1 MTMTT
6 PPPSE
11 PRPPRR
17 ARLPIHGLLLLDKP
31 AGLSS
36 NAALQRAR
44 WLLRAARA
52 GHTGTLDPLAT
63 GLLPLAFGEA
73 TKFCGTL
80 LDADKSYQARVR
92 LGERTTTGDA
102 EGEVIE
108 RRAVHVDAAD
118 IAAAASAFRG
128 EIEQIPPMHS
138 ALKRDGKPL
147 YAYARAGVDVERA
160 PRRVRILALE
170 TSEFDP
176 DSASFTLHVT
186 CSKGTY
192 IRTLAEDIGERLGCG
207 AHLVALR
214 RTAIGPLR
222 IENALTLDALE
233 AAEEAQ
239 RAALLAP
246 PDALLGELPAQQ
258 LNEENA
264 RAILH
269 GQRIRAPQAEGAAAG
284 LCRLYRQAVFLGL
297 GEVRADGF
305 VYAKR
310 LLASVD

>member
-1 MTMTT
+1 MTMTI
-6 PPPSE
+6 PPPPE

-80 LDADKSYQARVR
+80 LDADKSYLARVR

-222 IENALTLDALE
+222 IEAALTLDALE
-233 AAEEAQ
+233 ATEEAQ

-269 GQRIRAPQAEGAAAG
+269 GQRIRAPHAGAAAG

-305 VYAKR
+305 LYAKR

>member
-1 MTMTT
+1 MTT
-6 PPPSE
+6 ITPAANE
-11 PRPPRR
+11 RAPRR
-17 ARLPIHGLLLLDKP
+17 ARLPVHGLLLLDKP

-92 LGERTTTGDA
+92 LGERTDTGDA
-102 EGEVIE
+102 EGAVVE
-108 RRAVHVDAAD
+108 RRVVTVDAAD
-118 IAAAASAFRG
+118 IAQAASSFCG
-128 EIEQIPPMHS
+128 EIEQVPPMYS

-147 YAYARAGVDVERA
+147 YAYARAGVEVERA

-170 TSEFDP
+170 TGDFDAA
-176 DSASFTLHVT
+176 SASFTLHVT

-192 IRTLAEDIGERLGCG
+192 IRTLAEDMGERLGCG
-207 AHLVALR
+207 AHLLALR
-214 RTAIGPLR
+214 RTAIGALR
-222 IENALTLDALE
+222 IEDAVTLEALE
-233 AAEEAQ
+233 ATEEAQ
-239 RAALLAP
+239 REALLAP
-246 PDALLGELPAQQ
+246 VDALLQDVPA
-258 LNEENA
+258 LALDGDAA

-269 GQRIRAPQAEGAAAG
+269 GQRIRAPQTEGAAG

-297 GEVRADGF
+297 GEVRADGYL
-305 VYAKR
+305 YAKR

>member
-6 PPPSE
+6 PAPNE
-11 PRPPRR
+11 RAPRR

-80 LDADKSYQARVR
+80 LDADKSYLARVR

-108 RRAVHVDAAD
+108 RRAVNVDAAD
-118 IAAAASAFRG
+118 IAEAAAAFCG

-269 GQRIRAPQAEGAAAG
+269 GQRIRAPHAGAAG

>member
-6 PPPSE
+6 PAPNE
-11 PRPPRR
+11 RAPRR

-80 LDADKSYQARVR
+80 LDADKSYLARVR

-108 RRAVHVDAAD
+108 RRAVNVDAAD
-118 IAAAASAFRG
+118 IAEAAAAFCG

-222 IENALTLDALE
+222 IEAAITLDALE
-233 AAEEAQ
+233 ATEEAQ
-239 RAALLAP
+239 RAVLLAP

-269 GQRIRAPQAEGAAAG
+269 GQRIRAPHAGAAG

-310 LLASVD
+310 LLASID

>member
-6 PPPSE
+6 PAPNE
-11 PRPPRR
+11 RPPRR

-44 WLLRAARA
+44 WLLCAARA

-108 RRAVHVDAAD
+108 RRAVNVDAAD
-118 IAAAASAFRG
+118 IAAAAAAFCG

-192 IRTLAEDIGERLGCG
+192 IRTLAEDIGARLGCG

-214 RTAIGPLR
+214 RTAIGALR

-233 AAEEAQ
+233 ATEEAQ

-269 GQRIRAPQAEGAAAG
+269 GQRVRAPQAGAVG
-284 LCRLYRQAVFLGL
+284 LCRLYRQAAFLGL
-297 GEVRADGF
+297 GEVRADGYL
-305 VYAKR
+305 YAKR
-310 LLASVD
+310 LLATEV